1 MSSISGRLF
10 QHLYSQPYSHGDF
23 GEQEVLKM
31 KDKLFTQFIKQNF
44 KIVFS
49 VLFMWIFFIGFGDHD
64 PLMTVFKDI
73 EYILQIGILITFFMA
88 LAYVIIARPLTIL
101 GWYGL
106 IFTGEVPKGC
116 IYHLRESAVG
126 ISNNPRKNDD
136 PYRLTMGEKNRI
148 REALREVD
156 LYQYSNEHRWLKK
169 DKK

>member
-1 MSSISGRLF
+1 
-10 QHLYSQPYSHGDF
+10 
-23 GEQEVLKM
+23 M
-31 KDKLFTQFIKQNF
+31 KDKLFIPFIKQNF

-49 VLFMWIFFIGFGDHD
+49 VLFIWIFFVGFGEHD
-64 PLMTVFKDI
+64 PIMTGLKDMEFI
-73 EYILQIGILITFFMA
+73 VQWIFGITFFIA
-88 LAYVIIARPLTIL
+88 LAYVICATPLTLL

-106 IFTGEVPKGC
+106 IFTGEIPKGC